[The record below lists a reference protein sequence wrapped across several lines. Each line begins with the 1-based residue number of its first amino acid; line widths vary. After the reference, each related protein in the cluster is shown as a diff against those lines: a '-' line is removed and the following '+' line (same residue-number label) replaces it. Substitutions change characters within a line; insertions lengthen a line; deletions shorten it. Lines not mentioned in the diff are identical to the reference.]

1 MNFQDGG
8 FLKCTDIIII
18 PIRKKYYLL
27 LFWAVVLKPHFTSA
41 IWTIQSQILVR
52 SQMILLRSRKNT
64 GNFFNK
70 TLLIQRVSKEK
81 GFRHNHAAV
90 VSYKS
95 SNVRVFLID
104 YFRTLAEFKFHFI
117 IYKKFIVL

>member
-1 MNFQDGG
+1 
-8 FLKCTDIIII
+8 
-18 PIRKKYYLL
+18 
-27 LFWAVVLKPHFTSA
+27 
-41 IWTIQSQILVR
+41 
-52 SQMILLRSRKNT
+52 MILLRSRKNT